1 MHTTKR
7 FYCYPRYPY
16 LTHSHPSCPGPA
28 DAFSRN
34 NARSRNCIGHRLI
47 AALKRS
53 QLGTKGFTIIDAL
66 STMITTGILGG
77 LAVAGYQSQLKT
89 QRANNAVND
98 FMAFLQSGRSAAI
111 AQPTR

>member
-28 DAFSRN
+28 DPFSRN
-34 NARSRNCIGHRLI
+34 NARSRNYIGHRLI
-47 AALKRS
+47 TALKRS
-53 QLGTKGFTIIDAL
+53 QLGTSGFTIIKL
-66 STMITTGILGG
+66 LTTKIIIGILGG

-89 QRANNAVND
+89 QRADNAVTILWHFYRAD
-98 FMAFLQSGRSAAI
+98 VARQ
-111 AQPTR
+111 